1 MFILWSTV
9 LDGTA
14 VRPIIKI
21 ARWLGAPLTQA
32 ASTFLTSFT
41 GDTTLYELS
50 NPIDFFRRTA
60 YNPYCKDLQKGAALQ
75 SRNTSARRAIL
86 ELLQTCGCHL
96 TVQEVY
102 ERVQPQLPSLNP
114 STVYRNLR
122 FLVEQGSI
130 SVSDMGLGTPVYE
143 ALHAAPHHHL
153 ICERCGS
160 DLELSDGPVRALFA
174 ELEQTYHFK
183 IITNHLVLFG
193 LCPTCRQKGQDS
205 AAS

>member
-1 MFILWSTV
+1 M
-9 LDGTA
+9 
-14 VRPIIKI
+14 
-21 ARWLGAPLTQA
+21 
-32 ASTFLTSFT
+32 
-41 GDTTLYELS
+41 
-50 NPIDFFRRTA
+50 A
-60 YNPYCKDLQKGAALQ
+60 YNPNCKLLQKGAVLQ
-75 SRNTSARRAIL
+75 SRNTAARRAIL
-86 ELLQTCGCHL
+86 DLLQTCGCHL

-143 ALHAAPHHHL
+143 SLQPAPHHHL
-153 ICERCGS
+153 ICEDCGYEI
-160 DLELSDGPVRALFA
+160 ELPDGPVRSLFV
-174 ELEQTYHFK
+174 ELEQAYHFE